1 MLELDLQLASQASAP
16 SEAQFRLWC
25 EMGLRQRSADSEL
38 TIRLVDEAEGR
49 ELNNTWRHKDYA
61 TNVLSFPADV
71 PDEMLDIPLLGDLVI
86 CVPVVTREAAEQGK
100 SLDAHWAHL
109 VIHGCLHL
117 LGYDHIDDDE
127 AEEME
132 ALERELLAE
141 LGYPDP
147 YADEEPVEAV
157 HKEASHSDTP
167 HLETSAKD
175 HE

>member
-1 MLELDLQLASQASAP
+1 MLELDLQVA
-16 SEAQFRLWC
+16 SEANAPTETQFRLWC
-25 EMGLRQRSADSEL
+25 ELGLRQRTADSEL

-49 ELNNTWRHKDYA
+49 ELNSTWRHKDYA

-100 SLDAHWAHL
+100 ALDAHWAHL

-127 AEEME
+127 AQEME
-132 ALERELLAE
+132 ALEQSLLAE

-147 YADEEPVEAV
+147 YADDEVVDTSPFEIPA
-157 HKEASHSDTP
+157 KE
-167 HLETSAKD
+167 